1 MMYQFVR
8 VTAKGAEQTF
18 NDVKSA
24 FDGKEPTDT
33 MFVVCNGK
41 RFRVMRAE

>member
-8 VTAKGAEQTF
+8 VTSRGAEQTF

-24 FDGKEPTDT
+24 FDGKQPTD
-33 MFVVCNGK
+33 MVFVVCSGH
-41 RFRVMRAE
+41 RFRVLRGE